1 MTGEHSA
8 VSARGEAASEGGSG
22 QQRKI
27 AQPLATV
34 RKKEGEDQL
43 DPCPPSAHRTK
54 LPDDRRPIIWS
65 HPYLLIP
72 SAWWPSL

>member
-1 MTGEHSA
+1 MTGEYSA
-8 VSARGEAASEGGSG
+8 VSARGEAASEGGSW

-34 RKKEGEDQL
+34 RKKEEEDQL

-65 HPYLLIP
+65 HTHLLIP

>member
-1 MTGEHSA
+1 MTGEYSA

-34 RKKEGEDQL
+34 RNKEGEDQL
-43 DPCPPSAHRTK
+43 DP
-54 LPDDRRPIIWS
+54 
-65 HPYLLIP
+65 
-72 SAWWPSL
+72 